1 MKVSEQGRSLVSQPK
16 CSLACGGT
24 RVGKAGGRGCWS
36 EKQLQW
42 CRGVGNEPWAEAGA
56 GEMGLGRGEIAK
68 RLSRK
73 DA

>member
-1 MKVSEQGRSLVSQPK
+1 M
-16 CSLACGGT
+16 
-24 RVGKAGGRGCWS
+24 GKAGGRGCWS

-42 CRGVGNEPWAEAGA
+42 RRGVGNAPWAEAGA